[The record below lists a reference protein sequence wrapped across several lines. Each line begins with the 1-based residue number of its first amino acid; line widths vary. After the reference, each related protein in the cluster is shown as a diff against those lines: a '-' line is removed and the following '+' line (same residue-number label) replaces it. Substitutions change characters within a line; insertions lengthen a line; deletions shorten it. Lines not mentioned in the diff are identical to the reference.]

1 VVNLLVV
8 AVTFVF
14 CAVLAIAALRGIAWW
29 ERRGSRISS
38 PSRTVQT
45 ETSYSEEPPDLVG

>member
-29 ERRGSRISS
+29 ERRSSRISS

-45 ETSYSEEPPDLVG
+45 ETSYGEEPPDLVG